1 MVNLMKLEMRR
12 VNIRNVWIS
21 FLSINA
27 GIIGILLLFEIDPEI
42 TKEFYTSYDDV
53 FFFLELMVAAAF
65 VIYASVLLSQL
76 IVEEFRDKT
85 VSVLFMYPVNRKKL
99 LFAKLMVVSML
110 TFLFIVSS
118 GIIVFTGFYWI
129 NQINSYILEPLSS
142 QFLRE
147 KIIHL
152 IVMAIACAGM
162 SLIPLAFGMIK
173 YSVQA
178 TITSSILIIAILSS
192 SVGNGT
198 NLFSFIGVPI
208 FLGMIGFMIAAMVIS
223 KSVRKD
229 F

>member
-129 NQINSYILEPLSS
+129 NEINSYILEPLSS

-147 KIIHL
+147 KK
-152 IVMAIACAGM
+152 
-162 SLIPLAFGMIK
+162 SF
-173 YSVQA
+173 
-178 TITSSILIIAILSS
+178 ILS
-192 SVGNGT
+192 
-198 NLFSFIGVPI
+198 
-208 FLGMIGFMIAAMVIS
+208 
-223 KSVRKD
+223 
-229 F
+229 